1 MKTLCL
7 EKWVNLEKPKEYKEG
22 DQGMTMIIYYFS
34 RTEVT

>member
-7 EKWVNLEKPKEYKEG
+7 EKWVNLEKPKYKED

-34 RTEVT
+34 ELEN